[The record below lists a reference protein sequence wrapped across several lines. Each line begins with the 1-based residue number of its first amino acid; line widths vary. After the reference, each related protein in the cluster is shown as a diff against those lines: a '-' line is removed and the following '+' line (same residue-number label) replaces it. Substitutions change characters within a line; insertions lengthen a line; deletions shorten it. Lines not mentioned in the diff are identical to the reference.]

1 MKNFIKTQPKADEVG
16 NSTFGSVSHRLCDFE
31 THRVQTS
38 FRIWYGTVYTL
49 IPTSKIDCKT
59 KNPTQPVTLKLRTVL
74 EFSNDRESM
83 REFVNCAVYF
93 DATERKIHGEN
104 ITIQYKIEL
113 LNVCFTIITSKA
125 NQTLTN
131 ETKQTNRRWRRRY
144 VLERETTHQY
154 ETELGKRVITV
165 KRCKK
170 R

>member
-49 IPTSKIDCKT
+49 IPTSKIDFKT

>member
-1 MKNFIKTQPKADEVG
+1 MKLEIPHSVHYHTACAISKPIAFKLHSA
-16 NSTFGSVSHRLCDFE
+16 FGME
-31 THRVQTS
+31 P
-38 FRIWYGTVYTL
+38 YTL

-59 KNPTQPVTLKLRTVL
+59 KSHPQPVTLKLRTVL

-144 VLERETTHQY
+144 VLEREITHQY
-154 ETELGKRVITV
+154 ETELGKRVITQ
-165 KRCKK
+165 KRCRK

>member
-1 MKNFIKTQPKADEVG
+1 
-16 NSTFGSVSHRLCDFE
+16 
-31 THRVQTS
+31 
-38 FRIWYGTVYTL
+38 
-49 IPTSKIDCKT
+49 
-59 KNPTQPVTLKLRTVL
+59 
-74 EFSNDRESM
+74 M

-154 ETELGKRVITV
+154 ETELGKRVITEEQRCR
-165 KRCKK
+165 KR
-170 R
+170 

>member
-1 MKNFIKTQPKADEVG
+1 
-16 NSTFGSVSHRLCDFE
+16 
-31 THRVQTS
+31 
-38 FRIWYGTVYTL
+38 
-49 IPTSKIDCKT
+49 
-59 KNPTQPVTLKLRTVL
+59 
-74 EFSNDRESM
+74 M

-144 VLERETTHQY
+144 VLEREKQHTNMRQS
-154 ETELGKRVITV
+154 
-165 KRCKK
+165 
-170 R
+170 